1 MANTV
6 NPAENTEY
14 CIPAGSVAS
23 AIKGRGTAMGIPGRF
38 EVLQRGTVDDGWQP
52 VTAGEEPGSP
62 PAPQTQVQVE
72 TARSIITRNRSP
84 DIFFNLSIN
93 PYRGCEHG
101 CIYCYARPNHG
112 YVGLSPGLDFETR
125 LFAKVNASAL
135 FRKELARKDYQC
147 EPINIG
153 SVTDPYQPIERQYR
167 ITRQL
172 LEVALA
178 HRQPVTLITK
188 GSLVERDIDLLSELS
203 LQRLASVVVT
213 VTTLEAELA
222 RKLEPRAS
230 APWRRLE
237 TIRRLAAAGIPVGVS
252 IGPIIPFINDHEIE
266 SLLGAS
272 REAGARSAHYT
283 IIRLPLEVNPLFQQW
298 LQAHFPDRANRVM
311 HRIQDMRDGR
321 NNDPRFFS
329 RMKGEGVLAN
339 LIRMRFAN
347 TVRKLGL
354 NRDRP
359 DLDITLFRKPTSL
372 AGDDAAASQARAGS
386 TFRQQRRSP
395 AGGDTADMTEQLTLI

>member
-1 MANTV
+1 MK
-6 NPAENTEY
+6 TEHR
-14 CIPAGSVAS
+14 IDARTVAS
-23 AIKGRGTAMGIPGRF
+23 AIKGRGTALGMSGRF
-38 EVLQRGTVDDGWQP
+38 EPLQRLAVDDGWQH
-52 VTAGEEPGSP
+52 ADADHEPGP
-62 PAPQTQVQVE
+62 RTRVQVE
-72 TARSIITRNRSP
+72 KARSIITRNRSP
-84 DIFFNLSIN
+84 DILFNLSIN

-112 YVGLSPGLDFETR
+112 YIGLSPGLDFETR
-125 LFAKVNASAL
+125 LFAKTNAPEL
-135 FRKELARKDYQC
+135 FRSEIGQPGYRC

-153 SVTDPYQPIERQYR
+153 SVTDPYQPIERHFR

-188 GSLVERDIDLLSELS
+188 GSLVERDLDLLAELS
-203 LQRLASVVVT
+203 RQGLATVTVT
-213 VTTLEAELA
+213 VTTLDGDLA

-230 APWRRLE
+230 APWRRME
-237 TIRRLAAAGIPVGVS
+237 TIRRLATAGVAVGVS

-266 SLLGAS
+266 TLLGAS

-283 IIRLPLEVNPLFQQW
+283 VIRLPLEVSPLFQQW
-298 LQAHFPDRANRVM
+298 LQAHYPDRTSRVM

-329 RMKGEGVLAN
+329 RMKGEGVLAK

-347 TVRKLGL
+347 TTRRLGL
-354 NRDRP
+354 DRDRFELRT
-359 DLDITLFRKPTSL
+359 DLFLKPL
-372 AGDDAAASQARAGS
+372 APASGDAEAM
-386 TFRQQRRSP
+386 P
-395 AGGDTADMTEQLTLI
+395 EQLTLI